1 MLYGANPLASVSCST
16 NKRTPSSAVAV
27 TATTARPSSD
37 VSAGGW
43 KPSAGTK
50 LYGVINE
57 VVADFAYIY
66 TTTLTTCEIT
76 LNATAAP
83 GNILSYKATSSLGNG
98 LSVTLLSGGDQIA
111 SWSHALTTTDDLYT
125 HTLTAAQS
133 AAMAG
138 GNVTVQLTAT

>member
-16 NKRTPSSAVAV
+16 NKRTPTSGVAV

-43 KPSAGTK
+43 KPSAGAN
-50 LYGVINE
+50 LYGMINE
-57 VVADFAYIY
+57 VVPDIAYIS
-66 TTTLTTCEIT
+66 TSTLTTCEIT
-76 LNATAAP
+76 LNATTAP
-83 GNILSYKATSSLGNG
+83 GNILSYKATSSMGNG
-98 LSVTLLSGGDQIA
+98 ITVALLSGGAQVA
-111 SWSHALTTTDDLYT
+111 TWSHALTTTDDLYT

-138 GNVTVQLTAT
+138 GNVTVQITAT